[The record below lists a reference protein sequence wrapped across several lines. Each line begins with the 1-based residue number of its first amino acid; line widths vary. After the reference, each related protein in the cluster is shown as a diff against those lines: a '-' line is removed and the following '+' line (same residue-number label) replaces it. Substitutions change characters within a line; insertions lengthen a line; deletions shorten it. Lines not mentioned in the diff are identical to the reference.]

1 MSILNKIF
9 LILGK
14 ETGVKQS
21 LLPLSILSG
30 IVLILFFLIVG
41 DLREFFEA
49 GGPVLWGILLVT
61 MIMWTLIIERFWYF
75 KNLMP
80 ALSNKALNQWN
91 DISNKGDWFSMRIR
105 DQIISEVS
113 AETRKFILTI
123 ETMMQILPLL
133 GLLGTVVGMIKVF
146 DVMTF
151 FGTGNAR
158 LMASGVSQATIPTM
172 AGLVAAIS
180 GVYIANLISYE
191 NGKENDSKITKVL
204 LIND

>member
-1 MSILNKIF
+1 MSILNKFSSI
-9 LILGK
+9 IGK
-14 ETGVKQS
+14 EADLKQS
-21 LLPLSILSG
+21 ALTLSILSG
-30 IVLILFFLIVG
+30 LVLIIFFMIAG
-41 DLREFFEA
+41 ELREFFEA

-80 ALSNKALNQWN
+80 TLSNKALSQWQE
-91 DISNKGDWFSMRIR
+91 IANKGDWYSMRIR

-113 AETRKFILTI
+113 SETRKFLLTI

-180 GVYIANLISYE
+180 GLYIANLLKRKADDEINKIS
-191 NGKENDSKITKVL
+191 DQLTIS
-204 LIND
+204 D

>member
-1 MSILNKIF
+1 MSILNKLSSI
-9 LILGK
+9 IEK
-14 ETGVKQS
+14 ETDLKQS
-21 LLPLSILSG
+21 ALPLSILAG
-30 IVLILFFLIVG
+30 LVLIIFFIIAG

-80 ALSNKALNQWN
+80 SLTSDALNQWSVV
-91 DISNKGDWFSMRIR
+91 SNKGDWYSMRIR

-113 AETRKFILTI
+113 AETKKFILTI

-158 LMASGVSQATIPTM
+158 LMASGVSQATIPPM
-172 AGLVAAIS
+172 AGLVADIS
-180 GVYIANLISYE
+180 GIYFLNLLKRKAEDEINKIADQLTIS
-191 NGKENDSKITKVL
+191 D
-204 LIND
+204 

>member
-1 MSILNKIF
+1 MSILNKISSIIGTEAD
-9 LILGK
+9 L
-14 ETGVKQS
+14 KQS
-21 LLPLSILSG
+21 ALPLSILSG
-30 IVLILFFLIVG
+30 LVLIIFFLIAG
-41 DLREFFEA
+41 ELREFFEA

-80 ALSNKALNQWN
+80 ALSDKALNQWSN
-91 DISNKGDWFSMRIR
+91 ISNKGDWFSMRIR

-113 AETRKFILTI
+113 GETRKFLLTI

-180 GVYIANLISYE
+180 GVYIANLLKRKAEDEI
-191 NGKENDSKITKVL
+191 NKVADQ
-204 LIND
+204 LIIHE

>member
-1 MSILNKIF
+1 MSILNKISSIIGTEAD
-9 LILGK
+9 L
-14 ETGVKQS
+14 KQS
-21 LLPLSILSG
+21 ALPLSILSG
-30 IVLILFFLIVG
+30 LVLIIFFLIAG
-41 DLREFFEA
+41 ELREFFEA

-80 ALSNKALNQWN
+80 ALSEKALNQWSN
-91 DISNKGDWFSMRIR
+91 ISNKGDWFSMRIR

-113 AETRKFILTI
+113 GETRKFLLTI

-180 GVYIANLISYE
+180 GVYIANLLKRKAEDEI
-191 NGKENDSKITKVL
+191 NKVADQ
-204 LIND
+204 LIIHE

>member
-1 MSILNKIF
+1 MSVLNKLSSI
-9 LILGK
+9 IGK
-14 ETGVKQS
+14 ETDLKQS
-21 LLPLSILSG
+21 GVSLSILAG
-30 IVLILFFLIVG
+30 LVLIIFFIIAG

-80 ALSNKALNQWN
+80 SVTSDALNQWSV
-91 DISNKGDWFSMRIR
+91 ISNKGDWYSMRIR
-105 DQIISEVS
+105 DQIISQVS
-113 AETRKFILTI
+113 AETKKFILTI

-180 GVYIANLISYE
+180 GLYIANLLKRKAEDEINKIADQLTISE
-191 NGKENDSKITKVL
+191 
-204 LIND
+204 

>member
-1 MSILNKIF
+1 MSILNKISS
-9 LILGK
+9 IIGT
-14 ETGVKQS
+14 ETDLKQS
-21 LLPLSILSG
+21 ALPLSILSG
-30 IVLILFFLIVG
+30 LVLIIFFLIAG
-41 DLREFFEA
+41 ELREFFEA

-80 ALSNKALNQWN
+80 ALSDKALNQWSN
-91 DISNKGDWFSMRIR
+91 ISNKGDWFSMRIR

-113 AETRKFILTI
+113 GETRKFLLTI
-123 ETMMQILPLL
+123 ETMMQILTLL

-180 GVYIANLISYE
+180 GVYIANLLKRKAEDEI
-191 NGKENDSKITKVL
+191 NKVADQ
-204 LIND
+204 LIIHE

>member
-14 ETGVKQS
+14 ETGIKQS

-180 GVYIANLISYE
+180 GVYIANLLKRKAEDEI
-191 NGKENDSKITKVL
+191 NKVADQ
-204 LIND
+204 LIIHE

>member
-1 MSILNKIF
+1 MSILNKLSSI
-9 LILGK
+9 IEK
-14 ETGVKQS
+14 ETDLKQS
-21 LLPLSILSG
+21 ALPLSILAG
-30 IVLILFFLIVG
+30 LVLIIFFIIAG

-80 ALSNKALNQWN
+80 SLTSDALNQWSV
-91 DISNKGDWFSMRIR
+91 ISNKGDWYSMRIR
-105 DQIISEVS
+105 DQIISQVS
-113 AETRKFILTI
+113 AETKKFILTI

-180 GVYIANLISYE
+180 GLYIANLLKRKADDEINKIADQLTISE
-191 NGKENDSKITKVL
+191 
-204 LIND
+204 

>member
-1 MSILNKIF
+1 M
-9 LILGK
+9 
-14 ETGVKQS
+14 
-21 LLPLSILSG
+21 
-30 IVLILFFLIVG
+30 
-41 DLREFFEA
+41 
-49 GGPVLWGILLVT
+49 VT

-80 ALSNKALNQWN
+80 ALSDKALNQWSN
-91 DISNKGDWFSMRIR
+91 ISNKGDWFSMRIR

-113 AETRKFILTI
+113 GETRKFLLTI

-180 GVYIANLISYE
+180 GVYIANLLKRKAEDEI
-191 NGKENDSKITKVL
+191 NKVADQ
-204 LIND
+204 LIIHE

>member
-1 MSILNKIF
+1 MSILNKIS
-9 LILGK
+9 LILGT
-14 ETGVKQS
+14 ETGLKQS
-21 LLPLSILSG
+21 VLPLSILSG

-75 KNLMP
+75 RNLMP

-180 GVYIANLISYE
+180 GVYIANLLKRKAEDEI
-191 NGKENDSKITKVL
+191 NKVADQ
-204 LIND
+204 LIIHE

>member
-1 MSILNKIF
+1 MNKANHIQLNFADESIL
-9 LILGK
+9 LS
-14 ETGVKQS
+14 QS
-21 LLPLSILSG
+21 
-30 IVLILFFLIVG
+30 
-41 DLREFFEA
+41 D
-49 GGPVLWGILLVT
+49 
-61 MIMWTLIIERFWYF
+61 FWYF

-80 ALSNKALNQWN
+80 TLSNKALSQWQ
-91 DISNKGDWFSMRIR
+91 DIANKGDWYSMRIR

-113 AETRKFILTI
+113 SETRKFLLTI

-180 GVYIANLISYE
+180 GLYIANLLKRKADDEINKIS
-191 NGKENDSKITKVL
+191 DQLTIS
-204 LIND
+204 D

>member
-1 MSILNKIF
+1 MSILNKIS

-14 ETGVKQS
+14 ETGLKQS
-21 LLPLSILSG
+21 VLPLSILSG
-30 IVLILFFLIVG
+30 IVLILFFLIAG

-75 KNLMP
+75 RNLMP

-180 GVYIANLISYE
+180 GVYIANLLKRKAEDEI
-191 NGKENDSKITKVL
+191 NKVADQ
-204 LIND
+204 LIIHE

>member
-1 MSILNKIF
+1 MSILNKISS
-9 LILGK
+9 IIGT
-14 ETGVKQS
+14 ETDLKQS
-21 LLPLSILSG
+21 VLPLSILSG
-30 IVLILFFLIVG
+30 LVLIIFFLIAG
-41 DLREFFEA
+41 ELREFFEA

-80 ALSNKALNQWN
+80 ALSEKALNQWSN
-91 DISNKGDWFSMRIR
+91 ISNKGDWFSMRIR

-113 AETRKFILTI
+113 GETRKFLLTI

-180 GVYIANLISYE
+180 GVYIANLLKRKAEDEI
-191 NGKENDSKITKVL
+191 NKVADQ
-204 LIND
+204 LIIHE

>member
-1 MSILNKIF
+1 MSILNKISS
-9 LILGK
+9 IIGT
-14 ETGVKQS
+14 ETDLKQS
-21 LLPLSILSG
+21 ALPLSILSG
-30 IVLILFFLIVG
+30 LVLIVFFLIAG
-41 DLREFFEA
+41 ELREFFEA

-80 ALSNKALNQWN
+80 ALSDKALNQWSN
-91 DISNKGDWFSMRIR
+91 ISNKGDWFSMRIR

-113 AETRKFILTI
+113 GETRKFLLTI

-180 GVYIANLISYE
+180 GVYIANLLKRKAEDEI
-191 NGKENDSKITKVL
+191 NKVADQ
-204 LIND
+204 LIIHK

>member
-1 MSILNKIF
+1 MPVLNKLSSI
-9 LILGK
+9 IEK
-14 ETGVKQS
+14 ETDLKQS
-21 LLPLSILSG
+21 AVSLSILAG
-30 IVLILFFLIVG
+30 LVLVIFFIIAG

-80 ALSNKALNQWN
+80 SLTSDALNQWSVV
-91 DISNKGDWFSMRIR
+91 SNKGDWYSMRIR

-113 AETRKFILTI
+113 AETKKFILTI

-180 GVYIANLISYE
+180 GLYIANLLKRKADDEINKIADQLTISE
-191 NGKENDSKITKVL
+191 
-204 LIND
+204 

>member
-1 MSILNKIF
+1 MIA
-9 LILGK
+9 G
-14 ETGVKQS
+14 E
-21 LLPLSILSG
+21 
-30 IVLILFFLIVG
+30 
-41 DLREFFEA
+41 LREFFEA

-80 ALSNKALNQWN
+80 TLSNKALSQWQE
-91 DISNKGDWFSMRIR
+91 IANKGDWYSMRIR

-113 AETRKFILTI
+113 SETRKFLLTI

-180 GVYIANLISYE
+180 GLYIANLLKRKADDEINKIS
-191 NGKENDSKITKVL
+191 DQLTIS
-204 LIND
+204 D

>member
-1 MSILNKIF
+1 M
-9 LILGK
+9 
-14 ETGVKQS
+14 
-21 LLPLSILSG
+21 LPLSILSG

-75 KNLMP
+75 RNLMP

-180 GVYIANLISYE
+180 GVYIANLLKRKAEDEI
-191 NGKENDSKITKVL
+191 NKVADQ
-204 LIND
+204 LIIHE

>member
-1 MSILNKIF
+1 MSILNKISSIIGTEAD
-9 LILGK
+9 L
-14 ETGVKQS
+14 KQS
-21 LLPLSILSG
+21 ALPLSILSG
-30 IVLILFFLIVG
+30 LVLIIFFLIAG
-41 DLREFFEA
+41 ELREFFEA

-61 MIMWTLIIERFWYF
+61 MIMWTLIVERFWYF

-80 ALSNKALNQWN
+80 ALSEKALNQWSN
-91 DISNKGDWFSMRIR
+91 ISNKGDWFSMRIR

-113 AETRKFILTI
+113 GETRKFLLTI

-180 GVYIANLISYE
+180 GVYIANLLKRKAEDEI
-191 NGKENDSKITKVL
+191 NKVADQ
-204 LIND
+204 LIIHE

>member
-1 MSILNKIF
+1 MSSLKNFLSWFEGQSIGRETAIILATF
-9 LILGK
+9 SLVSVGFLTLILP
-14 ETGVKQS
+14 E
-21 LLPLSILSG
+21 IR
-30 IVLILFFLIVG
+30 
-41 DLREFFEA
+41 DFFEA

-61 MIMWTLIIERFWYF
+61 TIMWTLIIERFWF
-75 KNLMP
+75 FQFLLP
-80 ALSNKALNQWN
+80 VRRHQA
-91 DISNKGDWFSMRIR
+91 ISEWEAIDNKGDWFSMRIR
-105 DQIISEVS
+105 DQIISQVS
-113 AETRKFILTI
+113 VDTKKFLLTI

-180 GVYIANLISYE
+180 GLYIANLLKRKADDEVSRVADQLVIE
-191 NGKENDSKITKVL
+191 
-204 LIND
+204 

>member
-75 KNLMP
+75 RNLMP

-180 GVYIANLISYE
+180 GVYIANLLKRKAEDEI
-191 NGKENDSKITKVL
+191 NKVADQ
-204 LIND
+204 LIIHE

>member
-1 MSILNKIF
+1 MSFLKNF
-9 LILGK
+9 LIWFEDQSIGR
-14 ETGVKQS
+14 ETIIILATFSLVGAS
-21 LLPLSILSG
+21 LLL
-30 IVLILFFLIVG
+30 LILPEIR
-41 DLREFFEA
+41 DFFEA

-61 MIMWTLIIERFWYF
+61 TIMWTLIIERFWF
-75 KNLMP
+75 FRFLLPVRRHQAISEWK
-80 ALSNKALNQWN
+80 AIDNK
-91 DISNKGDWFSMRIR
+91 SDWFSRRIR
-105 DQIISEVS
+105 DQIISQVS
-113 AETRKFILTI
+113 VDTKKFLLTI

-180 GVYIANLISYE
+180 GLYIANLLKRKADDEVSRVADQLVIE
-191 NGKENDSKITKVL
+191 
-204 LIND
+204 

>member
-1 MSILNKIF
+1 MSVLNKLSSI
-9 LILGK
+9 IGK
-14 ETGVKQS
+14 ETDLKQS
-21 LLPLSILSG
+21 AVSLSILAG
-30 IVLILFFLIVG
+30 LVLIIFFIIAG

-80 ALSNKALNQWN
+80 SLTNDALNQWGAV
-91 DISNKGDWFSMRIR
+91 SNKGDWYSMRIR

-180 GVYIANLISYE
+180 GLYIANLLKRKAEDEINKIADQLTISE
-191 NGKENDSKITKVL
+191 
-204 LIND
+204 

>member
-1 MSILNKIF
+1 MSILNKISS
-9 LILGK
+9 IIGT
-14 ETGVKQS
+14 ETDLKQS
-21 LLPLSILSG
+21 ALPLSILSG
-30 IVLILFFLIVG
+30 LVLIIFFLIAG
-41 DLREFFEA
+41 ELREFFEA

-61 MIMWTLIIERFWYF
+61 MIMWTLIIEPFWYF

-80 ALSNKALNQWN
+80 ALSDKALNQWSN
-91 DISNKGDWFSMRIR
+91 ISNKGDWFSMRIR

-113 AETRKFILTI
+113 GETRKFLLTI

-180 GVYIANLISYE
+180 GVYIANLLKRKAEDEI
-191 NGKENDSKITKVL
+191 NKVADQ
-204 LIND
+204 LIIHE

>member
-1 MSILNKIF
+1 MSILNKIS

-14 ETGVKQS
+14 ETGLKQS
-21 LLPLSILSG
+21 VLPLSILSG

-75 KNLMP
+75 RNLMP

-180 GVYIANLISYE
+180 GVYFANLLNRKAEDEI
-191 NGKENDSKITKVL
+191 NKVADQ
-204 LIND
+204 LIIHE

>member
-1 MSILNKIF
+1 MSILNKLSSI
-9 LILGK
+9 IGK
-14 ETGVKQS
+14 ETDLKQS
-21 LLPLSILSG
+21 ALILSVLTG
-30 IVLILFFLIVG
+30 IVLIIFFLIIG
-41 DLREFFEA
+41 ELREFFEA
-49 GGPVLWGILLVT
+49 GGPVLWGILFVT

-75 KNLMP
+75 NNLMP
-80 ALSNKALNQWN
+80 TLSNQALDRWKH
-91 DISNKGDWFSMRIR
+91 ISNKGDWFSMRIR
-105 DQIISEVS
+105 EQIISEVS

-180 GVYIANLISYE
+180 GVYIANLLKRKAEDEI
-191 NGKENDSKITKVL
+191 NKVADQ
-204 LIND
+204 LIIHE

>member
-1 MSILNKIF
+1 MSILNKISS
-9 LILGK
+9 IIGT
-14 ETGVKQS
+14 ETDLKQS
-21 LLPLSILSG
+21 ALPLSILSG
-30 IVLILFFLIVG
+30 LVLIIFFLIAG
-41 DLREFFEA
+41 ELREFFEA
-49 GGPVLWGILLVT
+49 GGPVLRGILLVT

-80 ALSNKALNQWN
+80 ALSDKALNQWSN
-91 DISNKGDWFSMRIR
+91 ISNKGDWFSMRIR

-113 AETRKFILTI
+113 GETRKFLLTI

-180 GVYIANLISYE
+180 GVYIANLLKRKAEDEI
-191 NGKENDSKITKVL
+191 NKVADQ
-204 LIND
+204 LIIHE

>member
-1 MSILNKIF
+1 MSILNKISS
-9 LILGK
+9 IIGT
-14 ETGVKQS
+14 ETDLKQS
-21 LLPLSILSG
+21 ALPLSILSG
-30 IVLILFFLIVG
+30 LVLIIFFLIAG
-41 DLREFFEA
+41 ELREFFEA

-80 ALSNKALNQWN
+80 ALSDKALNQWSY
-91 DISNKGDWFSMRIR
+91 ISNKGDWFSMRIR

-113 AETRKFILTI
+113 GETRKFLLTI

-180 GVYIANLISYE
+180 GVYIANLLKRKAEDEI
-191 NGKENDSKITKVL
+191 NKVADQ
-204 LIND
+204 LIIHE